1 MADCDFLIVGAGS
14 SGCVLANRLSEDPS
28 VKVILLEAGG
38 SDKHPLISMP
48 MAWMKASMEPRF
60 GWGTM
65 TEPEPH
71 MDNRVQPLPRG
82 RVLGGSS
89 SINGT
94 MYIRGAAADYDSWAE
109 RGLKGWSY
117 ADVLPYFKRS
127 ESNWRGAG
135 PEHGGSG
142 PLEVTP
148 MQTHPELY
156 PAFIKAAEELGY
168 SETDDFN
175 VAEPEGFGIPD
186 CTISKGRRHSTS
198 RAYLEPARHRPNL
211 QIITK
216 ALVSRVLIEDGRA
229 VGVEFERNG
238 EVQQLRGARE
248 IVLSGGA
255 FNSPQLLM
263 LSGIGAAEHLK
274 EHGIVPVRDLP
285 GVGENLQDHAISLT
299 FWKASQDNTFE
310 SQLRLDRLALAV
322 AKWQFS
328 GKGYPAQ
335 SPLTVQG
342 FLRSSQETTRPDL
355 QLQVSHTS
363 YQAHPW
369 LPMLHKGVGHQMT
382 AGAILLNPESRG
394 HVRLGSRHPKAL
406 PKITLNF
413 LAEEQD
419 RLILRETIGTM
430 RKFFATEAVKPY
442 VAMEL
447 APGPD
452 VTSDE
457 AIDGWLRQ
465 TVMSG
470 GHPTSTCAMGTSD
483 NPKAVVDAELK
494 VYGIE
499 GLRVVDASVM
509 PDVIRGNTN
518 APAIMIAEKAADM
531 LLGRP
536 PAH

>member
-1 MADCDFLIVGAGS
+1 MTECDFIVVGAGS
-14 SGCVLANRLSEDPS
+14 AGCVLASRLSEDPS
-28 VKVILLEAGG
+28 VKVVLLEAGG

-71 MDNRVQPLPRG
+71 MDGRVQPLPRG
-82 RVLGGSS
+82 KVLGGSS

-94 MYIRGAAADYDSWAE
+94 MYIRGAAADYDSWADA
-109 RGLKGWSY
+109 GLKGWSY
-117 ADVLPYFKRS
+117 KDILPYFKRA
-127 ESNWRGAG
+127 ETNWRGAG

-142 PLEVTP
+142 PLDVTP
-148 MQTHPELY
+148 MKTHPELY
-156 PAFIKAAEELGY
+156 PAFIEAAEKLGY

-186 CTISKGRRHSTS
+186 CTISKGRRHSTAA
-198 RAYLEPARHRPNL
+198 AYLDPARRRPNL

-216 ALVSRVLIEDGRA
+216 AMVSRVLIENGRA

-238 EVQQLRGARE
+238 QIEQLHANREV
-248 IVLSGGA
+248 ILSGGA

-263 LSGIGAAEHLK
+263 LSGVGPAEHLK
-274 EHGIVPVRDLP
+274 ENGIVPVRDLP
-285 GVGENLQDHAISLT
+285 GVGENLQDHAIALT
-299 FWKASQDNTFE
+299 FWKAAKENTFE
-310 SQLRLDRLALAV
+310 NQLRLDRLALAV
-322 AKWQFS
+322 VKWQLS
-328 GKGYPAQ
+328 GKGFPAQ

-342 FLRSSQETTRPDL
+342 FLRSSYENQRPDL

-369 LPMLHKGVGHQMT
+369 FPKIHKGVGHQLT

-394 HVRLGSRHPKAL
+394 HVRLGSSHPKAL

-419 RLILRETIGTM
+419 RKVLRETIGTM
-430 RKFFATEAVKPY
+430 RKFFNTEPVKSY
-442 VAMEL
+442 VDMEL

-452 VTSDE
+452 AVSDE

-470 GHPTSTCAMGTSD
+470 GHPTSTCAMGTAED
-483 NPKAVVDAELK
+483 RNAVVDAELK

-509 PDVIRGNTN
+509 PNIIRGNTN
-518 APAIMIAEKAADM
+518 APAIMIAEKASDM
-531 LLGRP
+531 ILGRP
-536 PAH
+536 TGR